1 MALLAEADLAL
12 NAVKLLL
19 ALSLLLQC
27 MEDRKIINSLGVL
40 PFGSWALLGHDLKA
54 GWPQCFKALA
64 WLFEARRLSYLVAAR
79 AFVALFMLLS
89 AALAIYVRHQ
99 SNSDEIAL
107 LTSSPW
113 AIVLS
118 SATLISAGIVVLW
131 MSQVFWMIR
140 WRGTLN
146 GGSDAMSLSLLN
158 ALMLGEICRFGL
170 PLADIKLQNI
180 AAQLSLWFIVIQS
193 LSSYVV
199 SGAIKLRDPNW
210 RNGLALTHFLDASV
224 HGPLKS
230 TSLFRTKG
238 IARLASWGFTLWE
251 CAMPLLLLH
260 PYLAVMACLAAF
272 GFHSMVLW
280 YFGLNRFLWAW
291 SSCFP
296 ALIYAAFAL
305 KSMS

>member
-1 MALLAEADLAL
+1 MAVMALLAEADLAL

-180 AAQLSLWFIVIQS
+180 
-193 LSSYVV
+193 
-199 SGAIKLRDPNW
+199 
-210 RNGLALTHFLDASV
+210 
-224 HGPLKS
+224 
-230 TSLFRTKG
+230 
-238 IARLASWGFTLWE
+238 
-251 CAMPLLLLH
+251 LH
-260 PYLAVMACLAAF
+260 
-272 GFHSMVLW
+272 
-280 YFGLNRFLWAW
+280 
-291 SSCFP
+291 
-296 ALIYAAFAL
+296 
-305 KSMS
+305 